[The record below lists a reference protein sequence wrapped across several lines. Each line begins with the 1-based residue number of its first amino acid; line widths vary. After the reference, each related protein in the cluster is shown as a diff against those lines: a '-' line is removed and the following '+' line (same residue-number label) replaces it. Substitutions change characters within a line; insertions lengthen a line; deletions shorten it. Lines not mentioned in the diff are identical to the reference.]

1 MTTGFLKGE
10 KTRFVLHPTHLE
22 SRRINFELNRSDGE
36 PVRVFVDNA
45 ELRDFVET
53 ARTTGEGL
61 EFSVIDDELLVP
73 SKGPPVSTEKSL
85 DEIDRKILMELQG
98 DARISYAEL
107 GRRVGLTT
115 PAVIERM
122 LKLED
127 AGIITGYRAEID
139 TAKVG
144 LPITAFVR
152 MSITGVDYSHIIEV
166 AVSSNEVLECHRGT
180 GGDSFI
186 MKVAVS
192 SVEHLQE
199 LIDRLTPYGITTTTI
214 VLSSPV
220 KKRVIDVE
228 RQ

>member
-1 MTTGFLKGE
+1 MG
-10 KTRFVLHPTHLE
+10 
-22 SRRINFELNRSDGE
+22 
-36 PVRVFVDNA
+36 
-45 ELRDFVET
+45 
-53 ARTTGEGL
+53 
-61 EFSVIDDELLVP
+61 
-73 SKGPPVSTEKSL
+73 
-85 DEIDRKILMELQG
+85 DEIDKKLLQALQI

-115 PAVIERM
+115 PAVIERVR
-122 LKLED
+122 KLED

-139 TAKVG
+139 TAKIG

-152 MSITGVDYSHIIEV
+152 MSISGVDYSRIIEV
-166 AVSSNEVLECHRGT
+166 AQQSNEVLECHRGT

-186 MKVAVS
+186 MKVAVA

-220 KKRVIDVE
+220 KSRSLEV
-228 RQ
+228 